1 MVESNISFNLCDED
15 NDLCRRMFPDSNI
28 AKNYCQDPGK
38 AKYIIQF
45 GISPYIKELVQSD
58 LQGQRFTLHFDE
70 ITNDGKNGMMA
81 MPVTLAWNTKKYL
94 LHIVDS
100 CTLENALLM
109 MLVHFHEFM
118 KKAALNLNFKLA
130 LGMDGPNINLLFKN
144 KLKKEFS
151 IIEVGTCPLNIVNN
165 AFGKAVKALKENIV
179 DFDEMAIDFHFFKSV
194 QLLGENSTLLA
205 MR

>member
-1 MVESNISFNLCDED
+1 
-15 NDLCRRMFPDSNI
+15 
-28 AKNYCQDPGK
+28 
-38 AKYIIQF
+38 
-45 GISPYIKELVQSD
+45 
-58 LQGQRFTLHFDE
+58 
-70 ITNDGKNGMMA
+70 
-81 MPVTLAWNTKKYL
+81 
-94 LHIVDS
+94 
-100 CTLENALLM
+100 M

-118 KKAALNLNFKLA
+118 KKAALNPNFKLA